1 MPNIFVDGF
10 GMLMLINSRK
20 NPYRVDLL
28 HSVDHITC
36 HRFRMNFSELFRFN
50 TEIDI
55 SIDSAAYKLVY
66 RVRSFAVSIDASCFN
81 LFTNYAFTYSI
92 ICSIVLLLLNHNND
106 SLDWCNVFCKKWTG
120 AWKRRKQKRNL
131 LTLSTHY
138 EHLHEYIE
146 HRTSNRTANIHTRS
160 QSRCN
165 SICEATPM
173 RVLWALCVCV
183 CMTITIDNKIGK
195 RWKWKP
201 KNIYRV
207 YSAVS
212 LRHVSPVPTPP
223 HKYTRCT
230 QHIDHHTLKSHVLVV
245 TKCSNVMFHRVE
257 GSRQKQL
264 HQFLA
269 ESCRHRVKL
278 FAIFFNLHIPQ
289 RV

>member
-1 MPNIFVDGF
+1 MKRNDTHNIYLPSNVNVRCMAAMPNIFVDGF

-183 CMTITIDNKIGK
+183 CVWRLQSTIKLENDENENQRTFI
-195 RWKWKP
+195 
-201 KNIYRV
+201 V
-207 YSAVS
+207 
-212 LRHVSPVPTPP
+212 
-223 HKYTRCT
+223 CT
-230 QHIDHHTLKSHVLVV
+230 AP
-245 TKCSNVMFHRVE
+245 F
-257 GSRQKQL
+257 
-264 HQFLA
+264 
-269 ESCRHRVKL
+269 L
-278 FAIFFNLHIPQ
+278 FAMSPQ
-289 RV
+289 FPHRPTNIHAAHNISTIIR